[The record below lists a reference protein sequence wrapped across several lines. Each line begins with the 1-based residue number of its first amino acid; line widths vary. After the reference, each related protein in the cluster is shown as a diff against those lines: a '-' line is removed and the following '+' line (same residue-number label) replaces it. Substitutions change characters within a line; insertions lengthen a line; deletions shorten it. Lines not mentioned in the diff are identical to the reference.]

1 MAAVAVD
8 IIAGHHETGS
18 LLDIVG
24 RTLTKDGSNLE
35 LGRWR
40 EAVLSCLEESLVNK
54 EVASGVDRS
63 SVHSVLLKLPLPYLS
78 MTTRTKFAT
87 AALDID
93 RELRSSRLTEAAEAN
108 WAAIRWWF
116 ASFLAH
122 PSSELKDL
130 VSEH

>member
-8 IIAGHHETGS
+8 IIAGHHHPGS
-18 LLDIVG
+18 LLDIVA

-35 LGRWR
+35 LGKWR
-40 EAVLSCLEESLVNK
+40 EAVLSCLEKCLANK
-54 EVASGVDRS
+54 EIASGVDRS
-63 SVHSVLLKLPLPYLS
+63 SVYAVLLKLPLPYLS

-93 RELRSSRLTEAAEAN
+93 RGLRSSKLTEAAEAN

-116 ASFLAH
+116 TSFLAH
-122 PSSELKDL
+122 SSSELKDL